1 MHSLIK
7 MKHFI
12 KSRAISAQQILGLG
26 MKEYPTLLQGI
37 FPLKG
42 IAAIGGSSDLGK
54 SYFLQ
59 QLSVAVSSGN
69 EEFVGIKLNVPKNA
83 ALYISTED
91 DDFTMNIRLQ
101 HLQKL
106 ANKEGLNNL
115 RFIFDPQNLVETID
129 RELSILPSS
138 LVIVDAF
145 GDTFRGSLND
155 SISIR
160 NFLDPFKEL
169 YRKHECLI
177 VFNHHCGKHN
187 QFKVPSKDN
196 LLGSQGFESSM
207 RTLIEMRQDPKD
219 ESKRHLCIVKGNNIG
234 NANKATSIE
243 LIFDFE
249 NGFKPTGNRIPFDRL
264 VVGKNGLIQADIGE
278 RVMQLKKEGKSI
290 REISNLMK
298 EDGVQIGKTKVAEMV
313 NKQLKESIEENA
325 TSLLNPQ

>member
-1 MHSLIK
+1 

-12 KSRAISAQQILGLG
+12 KSRAITAHQILGLG
-26 MKEYPTLLQGI
+26 IKDYPTLLQGI

-59 QLSVAVSSGN
+59 QLSVAVASGN
-69 EEFVGIKLNVPKNA
+69 QEFVGIKLNVEKKA
-83 ALYISTED
+83 ALYLSTED
-91 DDFTMNIRLQ
+91 DDFAMNIRLQ
-101 HLQKL
+101 KL
-106 ANKEGLNNL
+106 KGFATQEGLNNL
-115 RFIFDPQNLVETID
+115 RFIFDPQNLVDTID

-138 LVIVDAF
+138 LVVIDAF
-145 GDTFRGSLND
+145 GDAFRGSLND

-160 NFLDPFKEL
+160 NFLDPFKKL
-169 YRKHECLI
+169 YQKHECLI

-187 QFKVPSKDN
+187 QYKIPSKDN

-234 NANKATSIE
+234 NANKSSSIE

-249 NGFKPTGNRIPFDRL
+249 NGFKPTGNRIPFDQL
-264 VVGKNGLIQADIGE
+264 VVGKNGVSQSDMGE
-278 RVMQLKKEGKSI
+278 RVMQLRKEGKSV
-290 REISNLMK
+290 RQISDLMK
-298 EDGVQIGKTKVAEMV
+298 EDGIQIGKTKVAEMV
-313 NKQLKESIEENA
+313 NKQLKGSIEENA
-325 TSLLNPQ
+325 FSIPESE